1 METIIARAYY
11 AMDDALCD
19 SATVPLE
26 YNPQGFN
33 TGLSVT
39 LEDLERLFS
48 LMAKAAHLFRMIDGP
63 VPEHQA
69 DTWKQSVGRCKAVCR
84 TASEEYLSLCLGK
97 GQPITGEIRERE
109 SSWKYMANL
118 FDTWPD
124 LSGLTRVEP
133 SCIAEAAT
141 SEAVE
146 VHEDPGNENHLL
158 YIPTSYNQSELRCIF
173 AGLVEGG
180 FIDGRAP
187 GSEQVFLNAFDPTAK
202 QQGRISWIWTD
213 KRSKDVSPR
222 HIMDFVVQMAGNNL
236 SIITPRFCDSQAP
249 AIFGLKISSKVKS
262 NFISRWNRGQLCD
275 THEII
280 SRILEARPRDVE

>member
-1 METIIARAYY
+1 METITARAYY
-11 AMDDALCD
+11 AMEDALCD

-26 YNPQGFN
+26 FNPLGFN

-63 VPEHQA
+63 VPVYQA
-69 DTWKQSVGRCKAVCR
+69 DTWKRAAGRCKAVCR

-133 SCIAEAAT
+133 SCIAEAAA

-158 YIPTSYNQSELRCIF
+158 YIPTSYNQSELCCIF

-180 FIDGRAP
+180 FIDGSAP
-187 GSEQVFLNAFDPTAK
+187 GSEQDFLNTFDPKAK
-202 QQGRISWIWTD
+202 QNGRIIWIKKAKSHTLN
-213 KRSKDVSPR
+213 KMA
-222 HIMDFVVQMAGNNL
+222 ICDFLRLLG
-236 SIITPRFCDSQAP
+236 ITGREDLREYAS
-249 AIFGLKISSKVKS
+249 AIFGVSIGKS
-262 NFISRWNRGQLCD
+262 TLTNCVGGSAERKALQ
-275 THEII
+275 TII
-280 SRILEARPRDVE
+280 DKAAKQ